1 MTSVFDGTEYASKTQ
16 FAELEL
22 GASEVKDGS
31 LPSQDPFG
39 DETNVGMKYRTLTW
53 WQAGM
58 IMIAETISLGIL
70 ALPKAL
76 STLGPFPGVL
86 AILGIGLV
94 STYTGYTIGQLK
106 QRFMHIHSMADAGG
120 LLFGGAGRRLLGM
133 AQLLFF
139 VFIMGSHIL
148 TFSIMMNVLTQHSN
162 CTILYASIGV
172 LVSFI
177 LTLPRRLERLS
188 HLSPISFV
196 SIIGAVLMS
205 MIGVTIGRH
214 SPMLQAFSTVPT
226 VHDTCLAIANIVFA
240 YAGHVAFFTLF
251 SELRDIED
259 FPKALAL
266 LQTCEMILYTVS
278 AIVIYAYVGQE
289 VTSPALNSAGEL
301 FRMLSYGIAIPTIVI
316 GGVVNAHVAVKFI
329 YVHLFRG
336 TNAMHAQS
344 WSARLIWSLISAGL
358 WIISWII
365 AESIPV
371 FNDVLGLASSL
382 FASWFSFGLPGMFWL
397 YLNRTCW
404 FMTRRQIV
412 LFSVNMLLL
421 FLAIIICFI
430 GIYSSIRSIYVDLVE
445 GVGGGSFSCADNSR

>member
-1 MTSVFDGTEYASKTQ
+1 MTSVSDGTEYASKAQ

-22 GASEVKDGS
+22 GASEVKDGGS

-53 WQAGM
+53 W
-58 IMIAETISLGIL
+58 
-70 ALPKAL
+70 
-76 STLGPFPGVL
+76 GVL

-120 LLFGGAGRRLLGM
+120 LLFGGTGRRLFGV

-148 TFSIMMNVLTQHSN
+148 TFSIMMNVLTAHSN

-196 SIIGAVLMS
+196 SIIGAVVMS
-205 MIGVTIGRH
+205 MVGVTIGRH
-214 SPMLQAFSTVPT
+214 SPSLQASSTVPT

-251 SELRDIED
+251 SELRDIKD

-301 FRMLSYGIAIPTIVI
+301 FRMLSYGIAIPT
-316 GGVVNAHVAVKFI
+316 
-329 YVHLFRG
+329 
-336 TNAMHAQS
+336 
-344 WSARLIWSLISAGL
+344 
-358 WIISWII
+358 
-365 AESIPV
+365 
-371 FNDVLGLASSL
+371 
-382 FASWFSFGLPGMFWL
+382 
-397 YLNRTCW
+397 
-404 FMTRRQIV
+404 
-412 LFSVNMLLL
+412 
-421 FLAIIICFI
+421 CFI
-430 GIYSSIRSIYVDLVE
+430 GIYSSIRSIYVNLAE